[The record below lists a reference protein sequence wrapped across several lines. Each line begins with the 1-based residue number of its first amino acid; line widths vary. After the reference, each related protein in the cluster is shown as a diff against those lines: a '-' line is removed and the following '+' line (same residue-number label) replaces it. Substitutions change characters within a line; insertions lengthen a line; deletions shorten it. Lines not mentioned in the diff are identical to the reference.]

1 MAKNKQLI
9 NSALIVVAALVGAF
23 GSRYL
28 EKVLAWPFPLD
39 IIGAILAA
47 LFLWWVVYSI
57 WGKDLK

>member
-47 LFLWWVVYSI
+47 LFL
-57 WGKDLK
+57 